1 MSLGSRARPLSER
14 SGFTLIEMVTSVTII
29 ALLATIAVPR
39 VTEQIDRARVAKA
52 IGDIRA
58 LQADIDGHAAGRGDS
73 LPVSLSAVG
82 RGGFEDPWGNPYVYT
97 VFQTQGGGSGESVA
111 GQARKD
117 RFLVP
122 LNTRYDLY
130 SKGKDGASQ
139 LPLTAGVSQDDVLR
153 ANDGGFIGLG
163 SNY

>member
-1 MSLGSRARPLSER
+1 
-14 SGFTLIEMVTSVTII
+14 MVTSVTII

-39 VTEQIDRARVAKA
+39 VSEQIDRARVGKA

-58 LQADIDGHAAGRGDS
+58 LQADIDGYAAGHSDS
-73 LPVSLSAVG
+73 LPASLSAVG

-97 VFQTQGGGSGESVA
+97 VFQTQGGGNANGSDGSVA